1 MKSVSW
7 IRTAAAAIL
16 GLATLAAPA
25 AAQDYPSRPVTIV
38 VGFDAG
44 GSVDR
49 LARGLAPFLSA
60 ELGQP
65 VTVENRPG
73 AGGQVGTTWFLQ
85 QPADGYTLMV
95 SPATPYLPTNILV
108 TGASYTLDDFTF
120 INGQWSDFAFLAV
133 PKDSP
138 YKTAAELIEAIK
150 ANPGK
155 ISAGV
160 TFGSVGHIST
170 LVLLDALG
178 LGQDSIRLVTFDGGG
193 SLRTGIA
200 GAQVDF
206 SIVQA
211 EGSET
216 IAEFIRPLA
225 VYLTEPRPDFDAPLI
240 NEALKPLG
248 AEVPVLSG
256 SVRTLIAPAKFK
268 AEHPEDYQKLV
279 DAYRKALENP
289 EFQAWLKQNE
299 MGGEWIGEERTT
311 EIIRTNFQILEKYK
325 DLLKQ

>member
-1 MKSVSW
+1 MTFTWTKV
-7 IRTAAAAIL
+7 IAAVL
-16 GLATLAAPA
+16 VGFGMLAVPA
-25 AAQDYPSRPVTIV
+25 AAQDYPSRPVTIL

-120 INGQWSDFAFLAV
+120 INGQWTDFAFLAI
-133 PKDSP
+133 PIKSP
-138 YKTAAELIEAIK
+138 YKTAAELIDAIK

-155 ISAGV
+155 LSAGV

-170 LVLLDALG
+170 LVLMDTLG
-178 LGQDSIRLVTFDGGG
+178 LGQDAIRLVTFDGGG

-216 IAEFIRPLA
+216 IADFIRPLA
-225 VYLTEPRPDFDAPLI
+225 VYLKEPRADFNAPLI
-240 NEALKPLG
+240 NDVLKPLG
-248 AEVPVLSG
+248 VEVPVLSG
-256 SVRTLIAPAKFK
+256 SVRTLIAPASFK
-268 AEHPEDYQKLV
+268 ADHPEDYKKLV
-279 DAYRKALENP
+279 EAYHKALDKP

-299 MGGEWIGEERTT
+299 MAGDWIGEERTT
-311 EIIRTNFQILEKYK
+311 EIIRTSFEVLDKYK
-325 DLLKQ
+325 ELLAK

>member
-1 MKSVSW
+1 M
-7 IRTAAAAIL
+7 RTAWSHLAAAVLSI
-16 GLATLAAPA
+16 GLLAAPA
-25 AAQDYPSRPVTIV
+25 AVAQDYPSRPVTIV
-38 VGFDAG
+38 VPFDPG

-49 LARGLAPFLSA
+49 LARGIAPYLGQ

-95 SPATPYLPTNILV
+95 SPATPYIPTNILV
-108 TGASYTLDDFTF
+108 TNASYSLDDFTF
-120 INGQWSDFAFLAV
+120 INGQWMDFAFLAV
-133 PKDSP
+133 PKESP
-138 YKTAAELIEAIK
+138 YQTAAELFEAIK

-178 LGQDSIRLVTFDGGG
+178 LDEDAIRLVTFDGGG

-216 IAEFIRPLA
+216 IADFIRPLA
-225 VYLTEPRPDFDAPLI
+225 VYLEKPRPDFDAPLI
-240 NEALKPLG
+240 NDVLEEFDTK
-248 AEVPVLSG
+248 VPVLSG
-256 SVRTLIAPAKFK
+256 SVRTLVAPAKFK
-268 AEHPEDYQKLV
+268 AEHPEDYQTLY
-279 DAYRKALENP
+279 DAYRRALENP
-289 EFQAWLKQNE
+289 DFQAWLKQNE
-299 MGGEWIGEERTT
+299 MGGEWIGEEWTT
-311 EIIRTNFQILEKYK
+311 ELIRASYEVLESYNH
-325 DLLKQ
+325 LLKD

>member
-1 MKSVSW
+1 MNLNWTS
-7 IRTAAAAIL
+7 AALVGL
-16 GLATLAAPA
+16 GLVAAPA
-25 AAQDYPSRPVTIV
+25 ALAQDYPSRPINIV

-49 LARGLAPFLSA
+49 LARGLAPYLSA

-120 INGQWSDFAFLAV
+120 INGQWTDFAFLAV
-133 PKDSP
+133 PVESP
-138 YKTAAELIEAIK
+138 YQTAAELIDAIK
-150 ANPGK
+150 ANPGEL
-155 ISAGV
+155 SAGV
-160 TFGSVGHIST
+160 TFGSAGHIST

-178 LGQDSIRLVTFDGGG
+178 LDQDAIRLVTFDGGG

-216 IAEFIRPLA
+216 IADFIRPLA
-225 VYLTEPRPDFDAPLI
+225 VYLTEPRDDFDAPLI
-240 NEALKPLG
+240 NDVLQPLG
-248 AEVPVLSG
+248 VEVPVLSG
-256 SVRTLIAPAKFK
+256 SVRTLISPAGFK
-268 AEHPEDYQKLV
+268 ADHPEDYQVLV
-279 DAYRKALENP
+279 DAYRAALENP
-289 EFQAWLKQNE
+289 EFQAWLAQNE
-299 MGGEWIGEERTT
+299 MAGDWIGEERTT
-311 EIIRTNFQILEKYK
+311 EIIRTSFDVLDQYK
-325 DLLKQ
+325 ELLAD